1 MSVVLVTLIGAG
13 TLAFGAVYP
22 WAYQPLFAV
31 AALIGVVGLWRGG
44 LAPELRPVA
53 LGLLLV
59 WTVAAAQLLPV
70 PRSVLEALSPSTPV
84 LASTYHLALS
94 GPATARFPVSIDPG
108 RTTTAVLALGALGL
122 YLLGLP
128 SLLGGRGL
136 RSLPRAMAAFA
147 VPLALFAIY
156 TRGHNNGLIY
166 WTWQPLDG
174 GGPDQAGPFINR
186 NHFGGW
192 MLMSLCLMVGW
203 LLGQIERAP
212 GRAARPSRPFAWM
225 SSSTGGGVLLM
236 VMAVLVG
243 AISLFWVMSRSAIT
257 GFGVAAAIF
266 VWRVRARRRLG
277 GRQRI
282 VVAILGAVLMVGI
295 AWRGPA
301 LLLQWFLDERS
312 LLSRV
317 DAWRDGWDVV
327 RAFPLLGTGLNT
339 YDAAMLF
346 YQKRNPG
353 FHMAQAHNDYLQL
366 LAEGGTLLASL
377 AAIAA
382 VVLARAIRR
391 TLRAARAEAR
401 GYWVRAGAAVG
412 LLAIAVQE
420 IVEFSLQIPVNAL
433 LFCTLAAVA
442 LTPARDTINRSKDKS
457 GAALP

>member
-1 MSVVLVTLIGAG
+1 MLLVTLIGAG

-31 AALIGVVGLWRGG
+31 AALIGMAGLWRGG

-59 WTVAAAQLLPV
+59 WTVAAAQVLPV
-70 PRSVLEALSPSTPV
+70 PRPILETLSPSTPV

-94 GPATARFPVSIDPG
+94 GPATERFPFSIDPG
-108 RTTTAVLALGALGL
+108 RTLTAVLALAALGL

-128 SLLGGRGL
+128 SLLGGRSL
-136 RSLPRAMAAFA
+136 RSLPRALAAFA

-156 TRGHNNGLIY
+156 TREYNNGLVY
-166 WTWQPLDG
+166 WFWQPLDG
-174 GGPDQAGPFINR
+174 GASDQAGPFINR

-203 LLGQIERAP
+203 LLGQIERAAP
-212 GRAARPSRPFAWM
+212 ATGARPSRPFAWM

-236 VMAVLVG
+236 VMAVLIA
-243 AISLFWVMSRSAIT
+243 AISLFWIMSRSAIT

-266 VWRVRARRRLG
+266 VWRVRTRRRLG
-277 GRQRI
+277 GRQSV
-282 VVAILGAVLMVGI
+282 VVAILGAVLIVGI

-301 LLLQWFLDERS
+301 VLLQWFLDERS
-312 LLSRV
+312 LVSRV

-339 YDAAMLF
+339 YDAAMLL

-366 LAEGGTLLASL
+366 LAEGGTLLAIP

-382 VVLARAIRR
+382 VLLARAIRC

-401 GYWVRAGAAVG
+401 GYWVRTGAAVG
-412 LLAIAVQE
+412 LLAVAVQE

-442 LTPARDTINRSKDKS
+442 LTPPSTGHGDAEPRRYD
-457 GAALP
+457 